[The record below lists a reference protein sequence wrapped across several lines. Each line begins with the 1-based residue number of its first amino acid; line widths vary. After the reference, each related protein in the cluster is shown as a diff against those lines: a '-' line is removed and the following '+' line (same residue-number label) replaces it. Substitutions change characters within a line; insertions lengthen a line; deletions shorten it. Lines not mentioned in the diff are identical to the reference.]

1 MYRAICMTMY
11 VFDKLAAFLTM
22 LCRVFGVTPDTIKA
36 VNDKNKRLRL
46 TAKEAAARVK
56 SLISS

>member
-1 MYRAICMTMY
+1 MQY

-22 LCRVFGVTPDTIKA
+22 LCRIFGVTPDTIRA
-36 VNDKNKRLRL
+36 INEKNKRLQV
-46 TAKEAAARVK
+46 TAREAAARVK

>member
-1 MYRAICMTMY
+1 MY

-36 VNDKNKRLRL
+36 VNDKNKRLRI
-46 TAKEAAARVK
+46 TAEEAAASVK
-56 SLISS
+56 GLIAS

>member
-1 MYRAICMTMY
+1 MFI
-11 VFDKLAAFLTM
+11 FDKLAAFLTM
-22 LCRVFGVTPDTIKA
+22 LCRVFGVTPDSIKTI
-36 VNDKNKRLRL
+36 NDKNKKLQL

>member
-1 MYRAICMTMY
+1 MY

-22 LCRVFGVTPDTIKA
+22 LCRMFGVTPDTIKA
-36 VNDKNKRLRL
+36 INDRNKRLQL

>member
-1 MYRAICMTMY
+1 MTMY

-36 VNDKNKRLRL
+36 IKDKNKRSQI
-46 TAKEAAARVK
+46 TGKEAAARVK
-56 SLISS
+56 GLIVS

>member
-1 MYRAICMTMY
+1 MY

-36 VNDKNKRLRL
+36 INDKNKKLRV

-56 SLISS
+56 TLISS

>member
-1 MYRAICMTMY
+1 MY

-22 LCRVFGVTPDTIKA
+22 LCRVFGVSPDTIKA
-36 VNDKNKRLRL
+36 INDKNRSLQV